1 MTASRFTAL
10 RARFGGLR
18 HLAEA
23 ERLAGV
29 RARYVAWSVVAVFG
43 LIALKAGAVAMDPAE
58 AASVRS
64 GPFEAP
70 VRRADIV
77 DRNGEL
83 LATSVEV
90 YSLFADP
97 RAIWDAEATA
107 RQLADV
113 LPDLDV
119 GALAARLANRDRAF
133 VWVRRGLT
141 PRQRQAVF
149 DLGLEGLGFRTER
162 RRAYPRGA
170 LAGHVLGYTSVD
182 GTGLG
187 GLELSQEARLA
198 EGGAPLAVTLHSG
211 VQFALEAEL
220 ARAASH
226 HDARGGAGVL
236 IEVGTGDVWALAS
249 WPPFDP
255 NRAHETPA
263 DASGRLNRASNAV
276 YELGSVFKPLTVA
289 AALEAGV
296 LSPSETFDTET
307 PIPIGG
313 FEIDDLHPIDAP
325 ASVTDIVADSSNIG
339 TVRIAQRLGDAGL
352 IAFLERAGLLSAV
365 PIELPGDAPPLVP
378 DTWRPITV
386 ATVSYGHGLA
396 VSPLAF
402 GAAVAALGNEG
413 VWVAPTLL
421 RRPQAGGDAHALR
434 TRRLVSPDV
443 ARLVVDMM
451 REAVR
456 DGTGSRADVAGYRV
470 AGKTGTAEKPVGGGY
485 ADDRNVTS
493 FAALFPAERPQYA
506 LLIVLDD
513 PKPGT
518 RADGVRTGV
527 TSAWNA
533 APAAGRT
540 IERIAPLLGIAP
552 RLDADGVALSVADT
566 SDGSATP

>member
-1 MTASRFTAL
+1 MTGVTLSTL
-10 RARFGGLR
+10 RARLGRIGRF
-18 HLAEA
+18 AEA
-23 ERLAGV
+23 EREAPV
-29 RARYVAWSVVAVFG
+29 RARFVAWGVMCVFG
-43 LIALKAGAVAMDPAE
+43 LIALKAGAVALDPAQ
-58 AASVRS
+58 ANSVRS
-64 GPFEAP
+64 SPFEAP
-70 VRRADIV
+70 IRRADIV

-97 RAIWDAEATA
+97 RAIWDPEATA
-107 RQLADV
+107 RQLAEI
-113 LPDLDV
+113 LPGLDAD
-119 GALAARLANRDRAF
+119 ALAERLSNRDRAF

-149 DLGLEGLGFRTER
+149 ALGLEGLGFRTER

-182 GTGLG
+182 GAGLG
-187 GLELSQEARLA
+187 GVELSQDARLT
-198 EGGAPLAVTLHSG
+198 EGGGPLTLTLHSG

-220 ARAASH
+220 ARAA
-226 HDARGGAGVL
+226 ARHGAAGGAGLV
-236 IEVGTGDVWALAS
+236 IEVSTGEVWALAS
-249 WPPFDP
+249 WPAFDP
-255 NRAHETPA
+255 NRAHEIPA
-263 DASGRLNRASNAV
+263 DAPGRLNRASGAV

-296 LSPSETFDTET
+296 LHPAETFDTET
-307 PIPIGG
+307 PIPIGR
-313 FEIDDLHPIDAP
+313 FEIDDLHPIGVS
-325 ASVTDIVADSSNIG
+325 ASVTEIVAESSNIG
-339 TVRIAQRLGDAGL
+339 TVHIGQRLGEARL

-365 PIELPGDAPPLVP
+365 PIELPGHAPPLVP
-378 DTWRPITV
+378 QSWRPITV

-402 GAAVAALGNEG
+402 ATALAALGNEG
-413 VWVAPTLL
+413 VWTAPTLIAPANPDPE
-421 RRPQAGGDAHALR
+421 RQPPE
-434 TRRLVSPDV
+434 TRRLVSPEV
-443 ARLVVDMM
+443 ARQVVDMM

-470 AGKTGTAEKPVGGGY
+470 AGKTGTAEKPDAGGY
-485 ADDRNVTS
+485 ADDRNITS

-513 PKPGT
+513 PKPEI

-533 APAAGRT
+533 APTAGRT
-540 IERIAPLLGIAP
+540 IERIAPLLDIVP
-552 RLDADGVALSVADT
+552 RLEPDGTSLSVAET
-566 SDGSATP
+566 SDGRATP